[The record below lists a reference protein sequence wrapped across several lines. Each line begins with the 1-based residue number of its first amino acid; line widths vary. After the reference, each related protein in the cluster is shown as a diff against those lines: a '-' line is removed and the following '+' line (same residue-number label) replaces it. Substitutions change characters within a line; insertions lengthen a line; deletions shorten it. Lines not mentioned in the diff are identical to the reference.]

1 MQVYSRVCMKILGVE
16 TSCDD
21 TGVALYCQKKGL
33 IGHVIYS
40 QIEEHKKYKGVVPE
54 IASRE
59 HSNRIVECYTK
70 LMSGLSLT
78 ASNIDAVAYT
88 NGPGLVG
95 ALMIGACFAHSFA
108 MTRNIKKIGI
118 NHLEGHLFSC
128 WLPSSQPKWPCLL
141 LLVSGGHTALIY
153 AKGINSYEI
162 IGETLDDAAGEA
174 FDKTAK
180 LIGLPYPGGV
190 HLSNLAIKGDSNTY
204 KFTLPLLQQNGVN
217 FSFSGLKSAAVRVW
231 SESSKNE
238 QDKRNLAASF
248 EKTVVTSL
256 IKTTS
261 KALDLTGCNNLMIAG
276 GVSANEPLRKAAQQ
290 LCDRKGI
297 ELILPNKEFC
307 TDNAAMIA
315 AAGSFKANLMN
326 YNAPINIY
334 PRWSISD
341 IK

>member
-1 MQVYSRVCMKILGVE
+1 MKILGVE

-21 TGVALYCQKKGL
+21 TGVALFCQKRGL
-33 IGHVIYS
+33 LGHVIYS
-40 QIEEHKKYKGVVPE
+40 QIKEHKKYKGVVPE

-59 HSNRIVECYTK
+59 HSNRIVECYIK
-70 LMSGLSLT
+70 LISSLSLT
-78 ASNIDAVAYT
+78 ASDIDAVAYT

-108 MTRNIKKIGI
+108 MSRNIKKIGI

-128 WLPSSQPKWPCLL
+128 WLPNLTPKWPCLL

-153 AKGINSYEI
+153 AKGINQYEV

-180 LIGLPYPGGV
+180 LLGLPYPGGA
-190 HLSNLAIKGDSNTY
+190 HLSNLAKKGDSTAYN
-204 KFTLPLLQQNGVN
+204 FTLPLIQQTGVN
-217 FSFSGLKSAAVRVW
+217 FSFSGLKSAAIRAW

-238 QDKRNLAASF
+238 EDKSNLAASF
-248 EKTVVTSL
+248 EKTVVKSL

-261 KALDLTGCNNLMIAG
+261 KALDITGCSNLMIAG

-290 LCDRKGI
+290 LCNKKGI
-297 ELILPNKEFC
+297 DLILPNKEFC

-315 AAGSFKANLMN
+315 AAGSFKADLMN
-326 YNAPINIY
+326 YEPAINIY

-341 IK
+341 VK